1 MAILQRSEKDVLRAL
16 MKGNVNRKSPING
29 LTALHFA
36 IEWPWALRQLL
47 EVKADVNAVDH
58 SGRRPI
64 HLAVAT
70 GHPESAV
77 LLLQADSTL
86 ARPTISLLQLAL
98 QLQDPEQRDV
108 IIPAVV
114 DALVNRHSRLLQ
126 LGRAVLP
133 EGLLSTLGISKFKSC
148 RKAPNII
155 DALRRSGVSIP
166 PALGLDDIN
175 VYDTSFGSKIMTLS
189 PQYAEKLWSGGFR
202 DIDTPNH
209 NGLTP
214 LLQSWYDA
222 DFHMVTWYVNKGVS
236 VRSRYQRG
244 ALCGLHL
251 YAARIAYPGAYF
263 SYNADLVNT
272 DSALISDLQRDQTLH
287 HDNCSCICAPQGCTP
302 ASILGKS
309 RDNFARVDT
318 LFRTWCKKTNPL
330 ADLLELSAREY
341 TRAWL
346 CGLSRYPHTCCRIG
360 YKGEISL
367 RSDRDNTDDK
377 TLKGAE
383 RVVASWMRH
392 YDRVRVGYHGPLEDF
407 PIFFMEQVKFG
418 SLASEPEFDNCR
430 SEIRLSKQLIRKPRG

>member
-1 MAILQRSEKDVLRAL
+1 MAILQRSEKEVLRAL

-77 LLLQADSTL
+77 LLLQADSAL
-86 ARPTISLLQLAL
+86 ASPTISLLQVAL
-98 QLQDPEQRDV
+98 QLEDPEQRDV
-108 IIPAVV
+108 IIPAII
-114 DALVNRHSRLLQ
+114 DALVDRHSRLLQ
-126 LGRAVLP
+126 LGRAILP
-133 EGLLSTLGISKFKSC
+133 KGMLSALGISEFKPYG
-148 RKAPNII
+148 KAPNII
-155 DALRRSGVSIP
+155 DALMKSGVSVP
-166 PALGLDDIN
+166 PALRLDDTN
-175 VYDTSFGSKIMTLS
+175 VYDTSLMFASIRLS

-202 DIDTPNH
+202 EIDTPNC

-222 DFHMVTWYVNKGVS
+222 DFDMVTWYVKKGVS
-236 VRSRYQRG
+236 ARSRSQKG

-251 YAARIAYPGAYF
+251 YAARIVYPG
-263 SYNADLVNT
+263 NADLVNT
-272 DSALISDLQRDQTLH
+272 DFALISDLQRDQTLH

-309 RDNFARVDT
+309 RVPLIGNTWDT
-318 LFRTWCKKTNPL
+318 LYPTRCTRFRTWCKKTNPS

-346 CGLSRYPHTCCRIG
+346 CDISRYPHICCSIDH
-360 YKGEISL
+360 KGEISL
-367 RSDRDNTDDK
+367 RSKRDNTDDK

-392 YDRVRVGYHGPLEDF
+392 YDRVREEYDGPLEDF
-407 PIFFMEQVKFG
+407 PQVFMHEVKFG
-418 SLASEPEFDNCR
+418 SLASEPDFEACR
-430 SEIRLSKQLIRKPRG
+430 STLRHWKNCM